1 MLKRMTLVLVAF
13 ALAVANAKTYTV
25 TLYEPSVLAGTHL
38 KAGEYQIDLKD
49 TKAVLKSGRFTVESA
64 VKVEKAETK
73 YAETKVRYVNAEGNL
88 RLHEIVLGGTN
99 LKLVFE

>member
-1 MLKRMTLVLVAF
+1 MLKRTTLVFVAF
-13 ALAVANAKTYTV
+13 ALAVASAKTYTV

-49 TKAVLKSGRFTVESA
+49 TKAVLKSGRFKVESA
-64 VKVEKAETK
+64 VKVEKAKTK
-73 YAETKVRYVNAEGNL
+73 YAETKVRYVNVEGNL
-88 RLHEIVLGGTN
+88 RLNEIVLGGTN

>member
-1 MLKRMTLVLVAF
+1 MLKRITLVLVAF
-13 ALAVANAKTYTV
+13 ALAVAGAKTYSV
-25 TLYEPSVLAGTHL
+25 TLYQPSVLAGTHL

-49 TKAVLKSGRFTVESA
+49 TKAVLRSGSVTVESP

-73 YAETKVRYVNAEGNL
+73 YSETKVRYVKAEADL